1 MENKKIVEYYPSKEG
16 LKNIYGKL
24 LKSGGTIVIPEVGD
38 MTIEY
43 DDSVRNKVVSS
54 YIKDGGTKEM
64 AEYIVDYFE
73 YIYGKY
79 KYQTLNTHL
88 V

>member
-1 MENKKIVEYYPSKEG
+1 
-16 LKNIYGKL
+16 
-24 LKSGGTIVIPEVGD
+24 

-54 YIKDGGTKEM
+54 YIKDGETKEM

-79 KYQTLNTHL
+79 K
-88 V
+88 

>member
-1 MENKKIVEYYPSKEG
+1 MVTLYTLQMENKKIVEHYPSKEG

-54 YIKDGGTKEM
+54 YIKDGETKEM

-79 KYQTLNTHL
+79 K
-88 V
+88 